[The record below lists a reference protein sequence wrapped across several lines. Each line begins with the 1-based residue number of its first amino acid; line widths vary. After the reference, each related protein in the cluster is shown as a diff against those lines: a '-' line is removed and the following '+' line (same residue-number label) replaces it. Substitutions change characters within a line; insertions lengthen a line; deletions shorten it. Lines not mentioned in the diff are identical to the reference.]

1 MKNII
6 EREVDG
12 ILTDILDDYKKE
24 RAIDKNDIYNQ
35 PDKNEIIA
43 ILDHLMAIVYPGF
56 FREKSHKIYNL
67 SHTVSTLIEDVLFHL
82 NKQIMVVMKYTK
94 AFSEEQEE
102 ELEEFTQNAS
112 VAFLKTIPKIREY
125 LDTDLQELWTVIR
138 RQGARKKLFS
148 LIQVCMQS
156 QCTVLHMSCF
166 F

>member
-1 MKNII
+1 M
-6 EREVDG
+6 
-12 ILTDILDDYKKE
+12 
-24 RAIDKNDIYNQ
+24 
-35 PDKNEIIA
+35 
-43 ILDHLMAIVYPGF
+43 
-56 FREKSHKIYNL
+56 
-67 SHTVSTLIEDVLFHL
+67 IEDVLFHL

-125 LDTDLQELWTVIR
+125 LDTDLQAAWTVIR
-138 RQGARKKLFS
+138 QQAARKKLFS